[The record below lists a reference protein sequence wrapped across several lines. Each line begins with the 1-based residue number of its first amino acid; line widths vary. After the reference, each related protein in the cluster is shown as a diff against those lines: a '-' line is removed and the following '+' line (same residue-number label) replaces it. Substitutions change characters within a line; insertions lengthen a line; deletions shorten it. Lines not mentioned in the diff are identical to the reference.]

1 MLEKHNLKPID
12 EMMEE
17 YNLTPDNSE
26 NLDDIKYYEVYSKGN
41 LVLYEFDN
49 NIVDSVVSEEIVNEL
64 FPEYETKKDK
74 GYLIEENGKFYA

>member
-26 NLDDIKYYEVYSKGN
+26 NLDDIKYYEVYRKGN

-64 FPEYETKKDK
+64 FHE
-74 GYLIEENGKFYA
+74 